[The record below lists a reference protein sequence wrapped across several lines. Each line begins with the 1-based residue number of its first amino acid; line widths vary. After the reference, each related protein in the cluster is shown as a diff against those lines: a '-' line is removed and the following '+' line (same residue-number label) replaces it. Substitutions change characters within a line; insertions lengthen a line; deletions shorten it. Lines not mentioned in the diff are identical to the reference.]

1 MNPLNRKMFQQ
12 PIKAQQG
19 AYVPTIEQIMNF
31 YQGGFDQTGQPMDTE
46 SFLRAI
52 EATKLMNEKGFFPG
66 EGDPLK
72 FLFYPNNKEGILEIA
87 RQFNL
92 PNVTSAGSQAGPEG
106 DAYKALIN
114 QIAAEDQ
121 FNKDEQIAGIMA
133 AAASDPSQ
141 RQQPIIDSLL
151 REGAEPE
158 DGIAAIAGSPET
170 VTTEE
175 GTVEDLPI
183 MDVTDK
189 LDKTDSFDPKLEDSQ
204 PTNMSEV
211 LEKTSSQ
218 IVDTF
223 DAINSEA
230 GGERFTDVFKTQS
243 QLLINKALVDIQRAK
258 TIGVEATKE
267 AVDFARGVIA
277 NIAPSEESVN
287 DFYDAFET
295 LSGVDLDP
303 DAKQFAFLED
313 TELAQA
319 NREGEL
325 GKFLVG
331 KVVDAIDTDEEGNI
345 RTPIKQWEKMI
356 TDIKDGFKGA
366 GDEIEN
372 AKRILGTPYQSLN
385 EADQKLFDKYSQNPS
400 ILKGLDMT
408 KTAIDNSINFVKEKV
423 NTVKEIP
430 LTEKQKIS
438 NDTDKLRSE
447 MDDILQ
453 QYQNG
458 DITKEEFEKQ
468 MNERN
473 DKLFELGNKVTEQA
487 TKETAEINKAESQ
500 ENITGDIS
508 NEDAQKIDDAVVA
521 EATGNAGT
529 VSEAAGQSVAA
540 ESVSGGTS
548 DIIAK
553 ALQQSGYN
561 LGAVKDPDSDA
572 LKMIYYGLQLAQT
585 GGDFI
590 DAATKTASDYVK
602 NEINQRYK
610 TKAAQQKLKGEIFK
624 VLLAGELD
632 ILKEQA
638 KDRKPTFEKRFN
650 LGPFKNVT
658 TTILS
663 NVSNATNLSLDVDNL
678 EDPSSLESMYV
689 TSIYNEMQDVADKY
703 LNAELDVPSVNQLAS
718 EAVANV
724 NKNFTFSEEKDNILN
739 RVFSVFGFGSGTTG
753 KLELE
758 GAKVSG
764 GKQKITQEQI
774 NQLATAYKITPEAML
789 NLLKQQKSDTLD
801 FSLVG

>member
-1 MNPLNRKMFQQ
+1 MFQQ

-19 AYVPTIEQIMNF
+19 VYVPTIEQIMNF

-72 FLFYPNNKEGILEIA
+72 FFFYPDNKEGILEIA

-189 LDKTDSFDPKLEDSQ
+189 LDKTDSFDPELEDSQ

-287 DFYDAFET
+287 DFYDAFKT
-295 LSGVDLDP
+295 LSGIDLDP

-385 EADQKLFDKYSQNPS
+385 ETDQKLYDKYSQNPS
-400 ILKGLDMT
+400 ILKGLDIT

-473 DKLFELGNKVTEQA
+473 DKLLELGKVVTEKA
-487 TKETAEINKAESQ
+487 ENEAAEINKAESQ
-500 ENITGDIS
+500 ENITGNIS
-508 NEDAQKIDDAVVA
+508 GEEAKKIDDAVVA
-521 EATGNAGT
+521 EATGDAGA
-529 VSEAAGQSVAA
+529 VSETAGQNVAA

-561 LGAVKDPDSDA
+561 LGAVEDPDSDA

-585 GGDFI
+585 GGDFL
-590 DAATKTASDYVK
+590 DASMKTASNYVRD
-602 NEINQRYK
+602 EINQRYK
-610 TKAAQQKLKGEIFK
+610 TKASQQKLRGEIFK

-663 NVSNATNLSLDVDNL
+663 NISNATNLSLNVDNL

-703 LNAELDVPSVNQLAS
+703 LNAELNVPSVNDLAS

-724 NKNFTFSEEKDNILN
+724 NKTFTFSEEKSNILN
-739 RVFSVFGFGSGTTG
+739 QILSKFGIGSGKTG

-774 NQLATAYKITPEAML
+774 NQLAAAYKVTPEAML
-789 NLLKQQKSDTLD
+789 NLLKQQKSDQLD